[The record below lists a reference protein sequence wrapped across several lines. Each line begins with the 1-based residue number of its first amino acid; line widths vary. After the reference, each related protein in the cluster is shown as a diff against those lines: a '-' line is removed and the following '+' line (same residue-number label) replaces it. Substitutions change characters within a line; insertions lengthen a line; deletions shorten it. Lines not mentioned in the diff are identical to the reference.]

1 MKPNPEKEM
10 RALRAILQDALS
22 NSDEASIVE
31 NACKRLVEAGLPLSR
46 FNVSQPILH
55 PTIGGDV
62 YIWRRDVPGV
72 ETDTWLRA
80 AADAGVNFA
89 GTPFHRLLSRE
100 VDTVRY
106 ALDLPTTE
114 LGFPLLVELQD
125 QGATDYYA
133 FRTELGAGL
142 NLGQSRFILTSWVT
156 DQRGGFQEGHI
167 ELIRSVSEVFALV
180 LKTSS
185 NQKIGQN
192 VVETYLGR
200 NASDAILSGMINRG
214 AGHSIRAALW
224 SSDLQG
230 FTKISDEVPR
240 DQLLE
245 MTNEYFGCVVESVHK
260 YGGSVLKFL
269 GDGVLAIFNHK
280 TDSQSTCAA
289 LHAAEHLRREITKLT
304 LSRRRQD
311 LPATGLYLGL
321 HLGEVHYGNVGSEDR
336 LDFTVTGPAVNEVFR
351 IEGMCRSLERDVVI
365 SEKFASA
372 VGLESVKLSPLGKH
386 ILKGVRTPQEL
397 YSLDSFGSLLC

>member
-1 MKPNPEKEM
+1 M
-10 RALRAILQDALS
+10 
-22 NSDEASIVE
+22 
-31 NACKRLVEAGLPLSR
+31 LPL
-46 FNVSQPILH
+46 L
-55 PTIGGDV
+55 
-62 YIWRRDVPGV
+62 
-72 ETDTWLRA
+72 E
-80 AADAGVNFA
+80 
-89 GTPFHRLLSRE
+89 
-100 VDTVRY
+100 
-106 ALDLPTTE
+106 E
-114 LGFPLLVELQD
+114 LKN
-125 QGATDYYA
+125 QGATDYFA
-133 FRTELGAGL
+133 CRTELGTGL
-142 NLGQSRFILTSWVT
+142 ILGPSRFILTSWVT
-156 DQRGGFQEGHI
+156 DQPGGFREDHI
-167 ELIRSVSEVFALV
+167 ELIQSVVGVLALV

-214 AGHSIRAALW
+214 AGHSIRSALW

-230 FTKISDEVPR
+230 FTRISDEIPR

-245 MTNEYFGCVVESVHK
+245 MVNDYFGCVVESVHK
-260 YGGSVLKFL
+260 YGGNILKFL

-280 TDSQSTCAA
+280 TDSSSTCAA
-289 LHAAEHLRREITKLT
+289 IHAAEHLRRQITELT
-304 LSRRRQD
+304 LSRRSKD

-365 SEKFASA
+365 SEEFAAA

-386 ILKGVRTPQEL
+386 SLKGVSAPQNL
-397 YSLDSFGSLLC
+397 YSLDSFGNLLC